1 MLSNVRRKIVQ
12 KDIKKYSEL
21 RIEDWWNS
29 DVISYLHKYSN
40 FGNQRCSKNK
50 VKKTFEKPKL
60 SIFIPYEIDGKIY
73 NMIPCPSAS
82 YIKEHE
88 SGDDNKPA
96 KKKKKDK
103 PFLLGETEITQELY
117 KSVMGV
123 ENPSWH
129 TNDPKNP
136 VEKVSWYDAIMFC
149 NKLSDLIGLD
159 HYYYISEPQELFN
172 RVLRQH
178 ETYYDVEIN
187 ENSKGFRLPTECEW
201 VYAAKAGTQLLYSGS
216 DNVDAVAWYKKNSGN
231 TTHPVKQKKPNAWG
245 FYDMTGN
252 VDEWCEDVGKRED
265 DTIYPSLKG
274 DRVLRRGN
282 YNSELKEIDNLLAP
296 RSKYSQADPTTNLT
310 EIGFRVARYI

>member
-40 FGNQRCSKNK
+40 FGNPRYSKKK

-60 SIFIPYEIDGKIY
+60 SIFVPYEIDGKIY

-82 YIKEHE
+82 CIKEHE
-88 SGDDNKPA
+88 DPDTNKS
-96 KKKKKDK
+96 KKMKMDK
-103 PFLLGETEITQELY
+103 PFLLGETEITQEIY
-117 KSVMGV
+117 ESVMGV
-123 ENPSWH
+123 KPSYCQ
-129 TNDPKNP
+129 DKPKNP

-159 HYYYISEPQELFN
+159 HYYYISEPQELFD
-172 RVLRQH
+172 RVFRQH
-178 ETYYDVEIN
+178 ETHYDVGIN
-187 ENSKGFRLPTECEW
+187 ESSKGFRLPTECEW
-201 VYAAKAGTQLLYSGS
+201 VYAAKAGTQLKFSGS
-216 DNVDAVAWYKKNSGN
+216 DNADEVAWYKDNSKN

-252 VDEWCEDVGKRED
+252 VDEWCEDVGKREK
-265 DTIYPSLKG
+265 DTMYPSLKE

-282 YNSELKEIDNLLAP
+282 YNSELKEIDNLLVP
-296 RSKYSQADPTTNLT
+296 RSKYSQTAPNVNFTY
-310 EIGFRVARYI
+310 IGFRVCRYI